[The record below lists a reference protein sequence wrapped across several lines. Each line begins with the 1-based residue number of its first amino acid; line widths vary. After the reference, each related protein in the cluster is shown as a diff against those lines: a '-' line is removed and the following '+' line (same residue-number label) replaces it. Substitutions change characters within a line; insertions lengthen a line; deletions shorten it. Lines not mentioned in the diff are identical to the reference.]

1 VLELK
6 LPGESAHAGGG
17 AAVADANRAA
27 AIAAAVAAA
36 AGQRSGGYR
45 PNEGYHATQA
55 RLLKRPKE
63 KGNRKKKV
71 NRKAKFASSAPAAG
85 GAGDGTQET
94 STAKPGDNLGLSE
107 EAMEITM
114 PVVGDWSAYDDCT
127 RPLVVDVGCG
137 SGQWVL
143 RAAYEERENVGKQQR
158 NYLGLEI
165 REGLVRTSLIFR
177 NQIGGL
183 ENRVTFWHGEVTDS
197 WWTEH
202 VATYPGPI
210 ELFCC
215 QLPDPRLKK
224 NVKRG
229 GGRVLTTRRII
240 QPELAQAVTASLA
253 KCGGT
258 IYVSSD
264 YIEVAEEMRDMLL
277 SDKDRIQ
284 PLTPAGVESL
294 AILPPGS
301 GTGGGG
307 AYVAD
312 WLPTNPFNL
321 PTERE
326 VRLQKSRGR
335 KVYRLA
341 LKAVTN

>member
-1 VLELK
+1 MSCLFVYANVSKSDDVTVL
-6 LPGESAHAGGG
+6 P
-17 AAVADANRAA
+17 
-27 AIAAAVAAA
+27 
-36 AGQRSGGYR
+36 R

-165 REGLVRTSLIFR
+165 REGLVRT
-177 NQIGGL
+177 
-183 ENRVTFWHGEVTDS
+183 W
-197 WWTEH
+197 
-202 VATYPGPI
+202 Y
-210 ELFCC
+210 
-215 QLPDPRLKK
+215 K
-224 NVKRG
+224 
-229 GGRVLTTRRII
+229 
-240 QPELAQAVTASLA
+240 
-253 KCGGT
+253 
-258 IYVSSD
+258 
-264 YIEVAEEMRDMLL
+264 
-277 SDKDRIQ
+277 
-284 PLTPAGVESL
+284 
-294 AILPPGS
+294 
-301 GTGGGG
+301 
-307 AYVAD
+307 
-312 WLPTNPFNL
+312 
-321 PTERE
+321 
-326 VRLQKSRGR
+326 
-335 KVYRLA
+335 
-341 LKAVTN
+341 